1 MTVFPP
7 EWQLASKMQ
16 KVAPTLSH
24 STDQGSNTGGSIS
37 VLREREKERGREGR
51 RGVVTYYNPR
61 EQYTPL

>member
-16 KVAPTLSH
+16 KVAPALSH

-37 VLREREKERGREGR
+37 VLWERERQRGDCNTAYMRER
-51 RGVVTYYNPR
+51 RGGAVT
-61 EQYTPL
+61 QLI

>member
-24 STDQGSNTGGSIS
+24 STDQGSQTGGSIS
-37 VLREREKERGREGR
+37 VLREREREKERKREGR
-51 RGVVTYYNPR
+51 RGGGVCNV
-61 EQYTPL
+61 L